1 MEAVII
7 SPSLFFKKKLGETGF
22 VATRSKIS
30 SSDPFIYH
38 SPDVSLFYME

>member
-7 SPSLFFKKKLGETGF
+7 SPSLFLKKLGETGL

-38 SPDVSLFYME
+38 SPDVNPFYME